1 MLKSLPAHRLGRFRQ
16 SSNASLGASPRLFI
30 TGLTRGRA
38 PVLPPRT
45 SARLEISMLI
55 HPSLIEKVSLD
66 SREHNTDVAADI
78 KRSFAYVGPIT
89 VVSHEPCVPEA
100 PVNNEMRLICRM
112 SRPYWTSEGEGDQMW
127 DAMRTWLEAKAY
139 KVASTIANFN
149 KSRSEA
155 GHQTVSYDRV
165 ELDMKPYAFGIACA
179 QGDELPDMVA
189 VASRVRELLAQ
200 GVLPAD
206 MAGIEAPAAVSLA
219 EQVEKACV
227 QAEAAAAATEAAEG
241 ELTGEVAATAVDGGV
256 VEGGEPAVGEAA
268 GEGEVAGGENAGTQ
282 ADEAAEGEAA
292 QAKAEPA
299 DGESAEAQATPAESL
314 RLAGDKQSAC
324 DDAAEQPAEGTV
336 SAEGGEPAGKDVP
349 ASEEQP
355 TESEAPAR
363 LKHASDN
370 LGSLDYTMWD
380 VRLADGTV
388 RTLDSVAGT
397 WA

>member
-1 MLKSLPAHRLGRFRQ
+1 
-16 SSNASLGASPRLFI
+16 
-30 TGLTRGRA
+30 
-38 PVLPPRT
+38 
-45 SARLEISMLI
+45 MLI

-66 SREHNTDVAADI
+66 SREHNADVAADI

-89 VVSHEPCVPEA
+89 VVSHEPCAPEA

-149 KSRSEA
+149 TSRSEA

-179 QGDELPDMVA
+179 QGDELPDVVA

-206 MAGIEAPAAVSLA
+206 MAGIEVPAAASLA
-219 EQVEKACV
+219 EQVEKARV
-227 QAEAAAAATEAAEG
+227 QAEAAAAAE
-241 ELTGEVAATAVDGGV
+241 
-256 VEGGEPAVGEAA
+256 A
-268 GEGEVAGGENAGTQ
+268 GEGEPT
-282 ADEAAEGEAA
+282 
-292 QAKAEPA
+292 
-299 DGESAEAQATPAESL
+299 DGEVAEVQANEAQAAPAE
-314 RLAGDKQSAC
+314 AGEVEVASEGTA
-324 DDAAEQPAEGTV
+324 PAEPEQSTENV
-336 SAEGGEPAGKDVP
+336 EAAGKDVP
-349 ASEEQP
+349 ASDEQP
-355 TESEAPAR
+355 AEPGAPAR

>member
-1 MLKSLPAHRLGRFRQ
+1 
-16 SSNASLGASPRLFI
+16 
-30 TGLTRGRA
+30 
-38 PVLPPRT
+38 
-45 SARLEISMLI
+45 MLI

-66 SREHNTDVAADI
+66 SREHNADVAADI

-89 VVSHEPCVPEA
+89 VVSHEPCAPEA

-149 KSRSEA
+149 TSRSEA

-179 QGDELPDMVA
+179 QGDELPDVVA

-206 MAGIEAPAAVSLA
+206 MAGIEAPAAASLA
-219 EQVEKACV
+219 EQVEKARV
-227 QAEAAAAATEAAEG
+227 QAEAAAVAAVAGEG
-241 ELTGEVAATAVDGGV
+241 ELTGEVAATAVDGGAA
-256 VEGGEPAVGEAA
+256 EGGEPAGGEAA
-268 GEGEVAGGENAGTQ
+268 GESELAGGKSAGTQ
-282 ADEAAEGEAA
+282 ADEAAEEEAA
-292 QAKAEPA
+292 QAQVEPA
-299 DGESAEAQATPAESL
+299 DGEAAEAQAAPAKAAEAQAAPAESL
-314 RLAGDKQSAC
+314 KLSGDKQSAC
-324 DDAAEQPAEGTV
+324 DDAAEHPAEDAV

-355 TESEAPAR
+355 AEPEVPAR

>member
-1 MLKSLPAHRLGRFRQ
+1 
-16 SSNASLGASPRLFI
+16 
-30 TGLTRGRA
+30 
-38 PVLPPRT
+38 
-45 SARLEISMLI
+45 MLI

-66 SREHNTDVAADI
+66 SREHNADVAADI

-89 VVSHEPCVPEA
+89 VVSHEPCAPEA

-112 SRPYWTSEGEGDQMW
+112 SRPYWTSEGDGDQMW

-155 GHQTVSYDRV
+155 GHQTVAYDRV
-165 ELDMKPYAFGIACA
+165 ELDMKPYAFGIACTQA
-179 QGDELPDMVA
+179 DELPDVVA

-206 MAGIEAPAAVSLA
+206 MAGIEAPAAASLA
-219 EQVEKACV
+219 EQVENARV
-227 QAEAAAAATEAAEG
+227 QAEAAAAA
-241 ELTGEVAATAVDGGV
+241 
-256 VEGGEPAVGEAA
+256 EAA
-268 GEGEVAGGENAGTQ
+268 GDG
-282 ADEAAEGEAA
+282 
-292 QAKAEPA
+292 EPA
-299 DGESAEAQATPAESL
+299 DGEVAEVQAAPAETGEAEGASEGT
-314 RLAGDKQSAC
+314 APAEP
-324 DDAAEQPAEGTV
+324 EQPAENV
-336 SAEGGEPAGKDVP
+336 EAAGEDAPADD
-349 ASEEQP
+349 EQP
-355 TESEAPAR
+355 VEPEAPAR

-370 LGSLDYTMWD
+370 LTSLDYTMWD

>member
-1 MLKSLPAHRLGRFRQ
+1 
-16 SSNASLGASPRLFI
+16 
-30 TGLTRGRA
+30 
-38 PVLPPRT
+38 
-45 SARLEISMLI
+45 MLI

-89 VVSHEPCVPEA
+89 VVSHEPAAPEA

-127 DAMRTWLEAKAY
+127 DAMRAWLEAKAY

-179 QGDELPDMVA
+179 QGDELPDVVA

-206 MAGIEAPAAVSLA
+206 MVGIEAPAAASLA
-219 EQVEKACV
+219 EQVEKARV
-227 QAEAAAAATEAAEG
+227 QAEAAAAAAVAG
-241 ELTGEVAATAVDGGV
+241 E
-256 VEGGEPAVGEAA
+256 GEPAVGEAA
-268 GEGEVAGGENAGTQ
+268 GESEMAAGKSVGTQ
-282 ADEAAEGEAA
+282 ADEAQAAPAEAGEAEVA
-292 QAKAEPA
+292 SEGTA
-299 DGESAEAQATPAESL
+299 PAESEQPTENVEAAEKDVP
-314 RLAGDKQSAC
+314 AGD
-324 DDAAEQPAEGTV
+324 EQPAE
-336 SAEGGEPAGKDVP
+336 P
-349 ASEEQP
+349 
-355 TESEAPAR
+355 EAPAR

-388 RTLDSVAGT
+388 RTLDSVTGT

>member
-1 MLKSLPAHRLGRFRQ
+1 
-16 SSNASLGASPRLFI
+16 
-30 TGLTRGRA
+30 
-38 PVLPPRT
+38 
-45 SARLEISMLI
+45 MLI

-89 VVSHEPCVPEA
+89 VVSHEPCAPEA

-149 KSRSEA
+149 TSRSEA

-179 QGDELPDMVA
+179 QGDELPDVVA

-206 MAGIEAPAAVSLA
+206 MAGIEAPAAASLA
-219 EQVEKACV
+219 EQVEKARV
-227 QAEAAAAATEAAEG
+227 QAEAAAAA
-241 ELTGEVAATAVDGGV
+241 AV
-256 VEGGEPAVGEAA
+256 A
-268 GEGEVAGGENAGTQ
+268 GEGEPTGGKSVGTQ

-292 QAKAEPA
+292 EAKVESA
-299 DGESAEAQATPAESL
+299 DGEAAEAQAAPVKPAEVQAALAESL

-324 DDAAEQPAEGTV
+324 DDAAEHPAEDAV

-355 TESEAPAR
+355 AEPEAPAR

>member
-1 MLKSLPAHRLGRFRQ
+1 
-16 SSNASLGASPRLFI
+16 
-30 TGLTRGRA
+30 
-38 PVLPPRT
+38 
-45 SARLEISMLI
+45 MLI

-66 SREHNTDVAADI
+66 SREHNADVAADI

-89 VVSHEPCVPEA
+89 VVSHEPCAPEA

-149 KSRSEA
+149 TSRSEA

-179 QGDELPDMVA
+179 QGDELPDVVA

-206 MAGIEAPAAVSLA
+206 MAGIEAPAAASLA
-219 EQVEKACV
+219 EQVEKARV
-227 QAEAAAAATEAAEG
+227 QAEAAAAA
-241 ELTGEVAATAVDGGV
+241 AV
-256 VEGGEPAVGEAA
+256 A
-268 GEGEVAGGENAGTQ
+268 GEGEPTGGKSVGTQ

-292 QAKAEPA
+292 EAKVESA
-299 DGESAEAQATPAESL
+299 DGEAAEAQAAPVKPAEVQAALAESL

-324 DDAAEQPAEGTV
+324 DDAAEHPAEDAV

-355 TESEAPAR
+355 AEPEAPAR

>member
-1 MLKSLPAHRLGRFRQ
+1 
-16 SSNASLGASPRLFI
+16 
-30 TGLTRGRA
+30 
-38 PVLPPRT
+38 
-45 SARLEISMLI
+45 MLI

-66 SREHNTDVAADI
+66 FREHNADVAADI

-89 VVSHEPCVPEA
+89 VVSHEPCAPEA

-165 ELDMKPYAFGIACA
+165 ELDMKPYAFSIACA
-179 QGDELPDMVA
+179 QGDELPDVVA

-200 GVLPAD
+200 GVLPVD
-206 MAGIEAPAAVSLA
+206 MAGIEAPAAASLA
-219 EQVEKACV
+219 EQVEKARV
-227 QAEAAAAATEAAEG
+227 QAEAAAAAAVAGEG
-241 ELTGEVAATAVDGGV
+241 EPTGEVAAAAAVDGGV
-256 VEGGEPAVGEAA
+256 AEGGEPAGGEAA
-268 GEGEVAGGENAGTQ
+268 GESEMAGVKSAGTQ

-292 QAKAEPA
+292 QVQVEPA
-299 DGESAEAQATPAESL
+299 DGEAVEVQAAPAKAAEAQAALTESVE
-314 RLAGDKQSAC
+314 LAGDKQSAC
-324 DDAAEQPAEGTV
+324 DDAAEQPAEDAV
-336 SAEGGEPAGKDVP
+336 SAELAEPVGKDVP
-349 ASEEQP
+349 ASDEQP
-355 TESEAPAR
+355 AEPEAPAR

>member
-1 MLKSLPAHRLGRFRQ
+1 
-16 SSNASLGASPRLFI
+16 
-30 TGLTRGRA
+30 
-38 PVLPPRT
+38 
-45 SARLEISMLI
+45 MLI

-66 SREHNTDVAADI
+66 SREHNADVAADI

-89 VVSHEPCVPEA
+89 VVSHEPCAPEA

-149 KSRSEA
+149 TSRSEA

-179 QGDELPDMVA
+179 QGDELPDVVA

-206 MAGIEAPAAVSLA
+206 MAGIEAPAAASLA
-219 EQVEKACV
+219 EQVEKARV
-227 QAEAAAAATEAAEG
+227 QAEAAAAA
-241 ELTGEVAATAVDGGV
+241 AV
-256 VEGGEPAVGEAA
+256 A
-268 GEGEVAGGENAGTQ
+268 GEG
-282 ADEAAEGEAA
+282 
-292 QAKAEPA
+292 EPA
-299 DGESAEAQATPAESL
+299 DGEVAEVQADEAQAAPAEAGEAEVASEGTAPAESE
-314 RLAGDKQSAC
+314 QSAENVEAAREDAPA
-324 DDAAEQPAEGTV
+324 DDEQPAE
-336 SAEGGEPAGKDVP
+336 P
-349 ASEEQP
+349 
-355 TESEAPAR
+355 EAPAR

-397 WA
+397 WAEPCAPSRSRF

>member
-1 MLKSLPAHRLGRFRQ
+1 
-16 SSNASLGASPRLFI
+16 
-30 TGLTRGRA
+30 
-38 PVLPPRT
+38 
-45 SARLEISMLI
+45 MLI

-66 SREHNTDVAADI
+66 SREHNADVAADI

-89 VVSHEPCVPEA
+89 VVSHEPCAPEA

-179 QGDELPDMVA
+179 QGDELPDVVA

-206 MAGIEAPAAVSLA
+206 MAGIEAPAAASLA
-219 EQVEKACV
+219 EQVENARV
-227 QAEAAAAATEAAEG
+227 QAEAETAAAVVGEG
-241 ELTGEVAATAVDGGV
+241 ELTSEIAATAVDGGAA
-256 VEGGEPAVGEAA
+256 EGGESAVGEAA
-268 GEGEVAGGENAGTQ
+268 GECGGKLADGKSAGTQ

-292 QAKAEPA
+292 QAKVEPA
-299 DGESAEAQATPAESL
+299 DDEEAEAQAVPAKAAEAQAAPAESL
-314 RLAGDKQSAC
+314 KLSGDKQSAC
-324 DDAAEQPAEGTV
+324 DDAAEQPVEDAV
-336 SAEGGEPAGKDVP
+336 SAEDGEPAEKDAP
-349 ASEEQP
+349 AGGEQP
-355 TESEAPAR
+355 AEPEVSAR

-370 LGSLDYTMWD
+370 LASLDYTMWD

>member
-1 MLKSLPAHRLGRFRQ
+1 
-16 SSNASLGASPRLFI
+16 
-30 TGLTRGRA
+30 
-38 PVLPPRT
+38 
-45 SARLEISMLI
+45 MLI

-66 SREHNTDVAADI
+66 SREHNADVAADI

-89 VVSHEPCVPEA
+89 VVSHEPCAPEA

-149 KSRSEA
+149 TSRSEA

-179 QGDELPDMVA
+179 QGDELPDVVA

-206 MAGIEAPAAVSLA
+206 MVGIEAPAAASLA
-219 EQVEKACV
+219 EQVEKARV
-227 QAEAAAAATEAAEG
+227 QAEAAAAAAVAGEG
-241 ELTGEVAATAVDGGV
+241 ELTGEVAAAVDGRV
-256 VEGGEPAVGEAA
+256 AEEGEPTA
-268 GEGEVAGGENAGTQ
+268 GESELAGDKSVGTQ

-292 QAKAEPA
+292 EAKVEPA
-299 DGESAEAQATPAESL
+299 DGEAAEALAAPVKPAEAQVAPAESL

-324 DDAAEQPAEGTV
+324 DDAAEHPAEDAV

-349 ASEEQP
+349 AGDEQP
-355 TESEAPAR
+355 AEPEAPAR

>member
-1 MLKSLPAHRLGRFRQ
+1 
-16 SSNASLGASPRLFI
+16 
-30 TGLTRGRA
+30 
-38 PVLPPRT
+38 
-45 SARLEISMLI
+45 MLI

-66 SREHNTDVAADI
+66 SREHNADVAADI

-89 VVSHEPCVPEA
+89 VVSHEPCAPEA

-149 KSRSEA
+149 TSRSEA

-179 QGDELPDMVA
+179 QGDELPDVVA

-206 MAGIEAPAAVSLA
+206 MAGIEAPAAASLA
-219 EQVEKACV
+219 EQVEKARV
-227 QAEAAAAATEAAEG
+227 QAAAAAVAGEG
-241 ELTGEVAATAVDGGV
+241 ELTGEVAAAAVDGGV

-268 GEGEVAGGENAGTQ
+268 GESELAGGKSAGTQ
-282 ADEAAEGEAA
+282 ADETAEGEAA
-292 QAKAEPA
+292 QAQVEPA
-299 DGESAEAQATPAESL
+299 DGESAEAQAAPVKPAEAQVAPAESL

-324 DDAAEQPAEGTV
+324 DDAAEHPAEDAV

-349 ASEEQP
+349 AGDEQP
-355 TESEAPAR
+355 AEPEAPAR

>member
-1 MLKSLPAHRLGRFRQ
+1 
-16 SSNASLGASPRLFI
+16 
-30 TGLTRGRA
+30 
-38 PVLPPRT
+38 
-45 SARLEISMLI
+45 MLI

-66 SREHNTDVAADI
+66 SREHNADVAADI

-89 VVSHEPCVPEA
+89 VVSHEPCAPEA

-179 QGDELPDMVA
+179 QGDELPDVVA

-219 EQVEKACV
+219 EQVEKARV
-227 QAEAAAAATEAAEG
+227 QAEAAAAAK
-241 ELTGEVAATAVDGGV
+241 
-256 VEGGEPAVGEAA
+256 AA
-268 GEGEVAGGENAGTQ
+268 GEGEPTDGEVAEVQ
-282 ADEAAEGEAA
+282 ADEAQAAPAEAG
-292 QAKAEPA
+292 
-299 DGESAEAQATPAESL
+299 EAQAVPAESI
-314 RLAGDKQSAC
+314 RLSGDEQSAC
-324 DDAAEQPAEGTV
+324 DDAAEQPAEDAV
-336 SAEGGEPAGKDVP
+336 PAEGGEPVEKEVP
-349 ASEEQP
+349 AGGEQP
-355 TESEAPAR
+355 AEPEAPAR

-370 LGSLDYTMWD
+370 LASLDYTMWD

>member
-1 MLKSLPAHRLGRFRQ
+1 
-16 SSNASLGASPRLFI
+16 
-30 TGLTRGRA
+30 
-38 PVLPPRT
+38 
-45 SARLEISMLI
+45 MLI

-66 SREHNTDVAADI
+66 SREHNADVAADI

-89 VVSHEPCVPEA
+89 VVSHEPCAPEA

-179 QGDELPDMVA
+179 QGDELPDVVA

-206 MAGIEAPAAVSLA
+206 MAGIEVPAAASLA
-219 EQVEKACV
+219 EQVEKARV
-227 QAEAAAAATEAAEG
+227 QAEAAAAAAVAGAG
-241 ELTGEVAATAVDGGV
+241 EPTGEVAATAVDGGTA
-256 VEGGEPAVGEAA
+256 EGGEPAGGEAA
-268 GEGEVAGGENAGTQ
+268 GESELAGGKSAGTQ
-282 ADEAAEGEAA
+282 ADETAEGEAA
-292 QAKAEPA
+292 
-299 DGESAEAQATPAESL
+299 PAESL
-314 RLAGDKQSAC
+314 RIAGDKQSAC
-324 DDAAEQPAEGTV
+324 DDAAEQPAEDAV
-336 SAEGGEPAGKDVP
+336 SAELAEPAEKNVP
-349 ASEEQP
+349 ASDEQP
-355 TESEAPAR
+355 AELEAPAR

>member
-1 MLKSLPAHRLGRFRQ
+1 
-16 SSNASLGASPRLFI
+16 
-30 TGLTRGRA
+30 
-38 PVLPPRT
+38 
-45 SARLEISMLI
+45 MLI

-66 SREHNTDVAADI
+66 SREHNADVAADI

-89 VVSHEPCVPEA
+89 VVSHEPVAPEA

-179 QGDELPDMVA
+179 QGDELPDVVA

-206 MAGIEAPAAVSLA
+206 MAGIEAPAAASLA
-219 EQVEKACV
+219 EQVEKARV
-227 QAEAAAAATEAAEG
+227 QAEAAAAA
-241 ELTGEVAATAVDGGV
+241 
-256 VEGGEPAVGEAA
+256 EAA
-268 GEGEVAGGENAGTQ
+268 GDG
-282 ADEAAEGEAA
+282 
-292 QAKAEPA
+292 EPA
-299 DGESAEAQATPAESL
+299 DGEVVEAQAAPAEAGEAAVASEGTAPAESEQPTENVEAAEKDVP
-314 RLAGDKQSAC
+314 AGD
-324 DDAAEQPAEGTV
+324 EQPAEPET
-336 SAEGGEPAGKDVP
+336 
-349 ASEEQP
+349 
-355 TESEAPAR
+355 PAR

-388 RTLDSVAGT
+388 RTLDSVSGT

>member
-1 MLKSLPAHRLGRFRQ
+1 
-16 SSNASLGASPRLFI
+16 
-30 TGLTRGRA
+30 
-38 PVLPPRT
+38 
-45 SARLEISMLI
+45 MLI

-89 VVSHEPCVPEA
+89 VVSHEPAAPEA

-149 KSRSEA
+149 TSRSEA

-179 QGDELPDMVA
+179 QGDELPDVVA

-206 MAGIEAPAAVSLA
+206 MAGIEAPAAASLA
-219 EQVEKACV
+219 EQVEKARV
-227 QAEAAAAATEAAEG
+227 QAEAAAAA
-241 ELTGEVAATAVDGGV
+241 AV
-256 VEGGEPAVGEAA
+256 A
-268 GEGEVAGGENAGTQ
+268 GEGEPTGGKSVGTQ

-292 QAKAEPA
+292 QAKVEPA
-299 DGESAEAQATPAESL
+299 DGESAEAQAAPVKPAEAQAVPAESL

-324 DDAAEQPAEGTV
+324 DDAAEHPAEDAV
-336 SAEGGEPAGKDVP
+336 SAEGGEPAEKNVP
-349 ASEEQP
+349 ASDEQP
-355 TESEAPAR
+355 AEPEAPAR

>member
-1 MLKSLPAHRLGRFRQ
+1 
-16 SSNASLGASPRLFI
+16 
-30 TGLTRGRA
+30 
-38 PVLPPRT
+38 
-45 SARLEISMLI
+45 MLI

-66 SREHNTDVAADI
+66 SREHNADVAADI

-179 QGDELPDMVA
+179 QGDELPDVVA

-219 EQVEKACV
+219 EQVEKARV
-227 QAEAAAAATEAAEG
+227 QAEAAAAAAVAGEG

-268 GEGEVAGGENAGTQ
+268 GESEMAAGKSEMAAGESEMAAGKSAGTQ

-299 DGESAEAQATPAESL
+299 DGESAEAQAAPAESL

-324 DDAAEQPAEGTV
+324 DDAAEQPAEDAV
-336 SAEGGEPAGKDVP
+336 SADSVEPAGKDVP
-349 ASEEQP
+349 AGEEQP
-355 TESEAPAR
+355 TESETPAR

>member
-1 MLKSLPAHRLGRFRQ
+1 
-16 SSNASLGASPRLFI
+16 
-30 TGLTRGRA
+30 
-38 PVLPPRT
+38 
-45 SARLEISMLI
+45 MLI

-66 SREHNTDVAADI
+66 SREHNADVAADI

-89 VVSHEPCVPEA
+89 VVSHEPAAPEA

-179 QGDELPDMVA
+179 QGDELPDVVA

-219 EQVEKACV
+219 EQVEKARV
-227 QAEAAAAATEAAEG
+227 QAEAAAAAEAAG
-241 ELTGEVAATAVDGGV
+241 E
-256 VEGGEPAVGEAA
+256 GEPAVGEAA
-268 GEGEVAGGENAGTQ
+268 GKSEMAAGKSAGTQ

-292 QAKAEPA
+292 QAKAEPV
-299 DGESAEAQATPAESL
+299 DGESAEAQAAPAESL

-324 DDAAEQPAEGTV
+324 DDAVEQPFEDTV

-363 LKHASDN
+363 LNHASDN

>member
-1 MLKSLPAHRLGRFRQ
+1 
-16 SSNASLGASPRLFI
+16 
-30 TGLTRGRA
+30 
-38 PVLPPRT
+38 
-45 SARLEISMLI
+45 MLI

-66 SREHNTDVAADI
+66 SREHNADVAADI

-89 VVSHEPCVPEA
+89 VVSHEPCAPEA

-179 QGDELPDMVA
+179 QGDELPDVVA

-206 MAGIEAPAAVSLA
+206 MAGIEAPAAASLA
-219 EQVEKACV
+219 EQVENARV
-227 QAEAAAAATEAAEG
+227 QAEAETAAAA
-241 ELTGEVAATAVDGGV
+241 
-256 VEGGEPAVGEAA
+256 AA
-268 GEGEVAGGENAGTQ
+268 GEGEAAQGE
-282 ADEAAEGEAA
+282 ADEAQAAPIEGAEMRANEATEGEVVQAKVEPSGAEGAEVQAA
-292 QAKAEPA
+292 PAVAAGGDEVATEGAAPAEVAGEDASASDKKPAEP
-299 DGESAEAQATPAESL
+299 G
-314 RLAGDKQSAC
+314 
-324 DDAAEQPAEGTV
+324 
-336 SAEGGEPAGKDVP
+336 
-349 ASEEQP
+349 
-355 TESEAPAR
+355 APAR

-370 LGSLDYTMWD
+370 LASLDYTMWD
-380 VRLADGTV
+380 VRLADGSV

>member
-1 MLKSLPAHRLGRFRQ
+1 
-16 SSNASLGASPRLFI
+16 
-30 TGLTRGRA
+30 
-38 PVLPPRT
+38 
-45 SARLEISMLI
+45 MLI

-89 VVSHEPCVPEA
+89 VVSHEPAAPEA

-149 KSRSEA
+149 TSRSEA

-179 QGDELPDMVA
+179 QGDELPDVVA

-206 MAGIEAPAAVSLA
+206 MAGIEAPAAASLA
-219 EQVEKACV
+219 EQVEKARV
-227 QAEAAAAATEAAEG
+227 QAEAAAAA
-241 ELTGEVAATAVDGGV
+241 AV
-256 VEGGEPAVGEAA
+256 A
-268 GEGEVAGGENAGTQ
+268 GEG
-282 ADEAAEGEAA
+282 
-292 QAKAEPA
+292 EPA
-299 DGESAEAQATPAESL
+299 DGEVVEVQAAPAEAGEAEVAS
-314 RLAGDKQSAC
+314 
-324 DDAAEQPAEGTV
+324 EGTV
-336 SAEGGEPAGKDVP
+336 PAEPEQPTENVEAAGKDVP
-349 ASEEQP
+349 ASGEQP
-355 TESEAPAR
+355 AEPEAPAR

>member
-1 MLKSLPAHRLGRFRQ
+1 
-16 SSNASLGASPRLFI
+16 
-30 TGLTRGRA
+30 
-38 PVLPPRT
+38 
-45 SARLEISMLI
+45 MLI

-66 SREHNTDVAADI
+66 SREHNADVAADI

-89 VVSHEPCVPEA
+89 VVSHEPCAPEA

-112 SRPYWTSEGEGDQMW
+112 SRPYWTSEGDGDQMW

-155 GHQTVSYDRV
+155 GHQTVDYDRV
-165 ELDMKPYAFGIACA
+165 KLDMKPYAFGIACA
-179 QGDELPDMVA
+179 QGDELPDVVA

-206 MAGIEAPAAVSLA
+206 MAGIEAPAAASLA
-219 EQVEKACV
+219 EQVENARV
-227 QAEAAAAATEAAEG
+227 QAEAAAVAAAAADEGEAAEG
-241 ELTGEVAATAVDGGV
+241 EVA
-256 VEGGEPAVGEAA
+256 EAQ
-268 GEGEVAGGENAGTQ
+268 GTPIE
-282 ADEAAEGEAA
+282 ADEDQG
-292 QAKAEPA
+292 
-299 DGESAEAQATPAESL
+299 AEAQADKAQAAPVEVGEAEVASEGAAPAESEQPVENAGDAEDAEKDAP
-314 RLAGDKQSAC
+314 AGDKK
-324 DDAAEQPAEGTV
+324 PAE
-336 SAEGGEPAGKDVP
+336 P
-349 ASEEQP
+349 
-355 TESEAPAR
+355 EAPAR

-370 LGSLDYTMWD
+370 LASLDYTMWD

>member
-1 MLKSLPAHRLGRFRQ
+1 
-16 SSNASLGASPRLFI
+16 
-30 TGLTRGRA
+30 
-38 PVLPPRT
+38 
-45 SARLEISMLI
+45 MLI

-66 SREHNTDVAADI
+66 SREHNADVAADI

-89 VVSHEPCVPEA
+89 VVSHEPAAPEA

-179 QGDELPDMVA
+179 QGDELPDVVA

-206 MAGIEAPAAVSLA
+206 MAGIEAPGAASLA
-219 EQVEKACV
+219 EQVEKARV
-227 QAEAAAAATEAAEG
+227 QAEATAAAEAAEG
-241 ELTGEVAATAVDGGV
+241 EPTDGEVA
-256 VEGGEPAVGEAA
+256 
-268 GEGEVAGGENAGTQ
+268 EVQ
-282 ADEAAEGEAA
+282 ADEAQAAPAEAGEAA
-292 QAKAEPA
+292 VASEGTA
-299 DGESAEAQATPAESL
+299 PAES
-314 RLAGDKQSAC
+314 
-324 DDAAEQPAEGTV
+324 
-336 SAEGGEPAGKDVP
+336 
-349 ASEEQP
+349 EQP
-355 TESEAPAR
+355 TENVEAAEKDVTAGDEQLAEPEAPAR

-370 LGSLDYTMWD
+370 LASLDYTMWD

-388 RTLDSVAGT
+388 RTLNSVAGT

>member
-1 MLKSLPAHRLGRFRQ
+1 
-16 SSNASLGASPRLFI
+16 
-30 TGLTRGRA
+30 
-38 PVLPPRT
+38 
-45 SARLEISMLI
+45 MLI

-66 SREHNTDVAADI
+66 SREHNADVAADI

-89 VVSHEPCVPEA
+89 VVSHEPCAPEA

-179 QGDELPDMVA
+179 QGDELPDVVA

-206 MAGIEAPAAVSLA
+206 MAGVEAPAAVSLA
-219 EQVEKACV
+219 EQVEKARV
-227 QAEAAAAATEAAEG
+227 QAEAAAAAQ
-241 ELTGEVAATAVDGGV
+241 
-256 VEGGEPAVGEAA
+256 AA
-268 GEGEVAGGENAGTQ
+268 GEGEPTDGEVAEVQ
-282 ADEAAEGEAA
+282 ADEAQAASAKAGEAEVA
-292 QAKAEPA
+292 S
-299 DGESAEAQATPAESL
+299 ESTAPAESE
-314 RLAGDKQSAC
+314 QPTENVE
-324 DDAAEQPAEGTV
+324 AAEKE
-336 SAEGGEPAGKDVP
+336 VP

-355 TESEAPAR
+355 AEPEAPAR

-370 LGSLDYTMWD
+370 LASLDYTMWD

-388 RTLDSVAGT
+388 RTLNSVAGT

>member
-1 MLKSLPAHRLGRFRQ
+1 
-16 SSNASLGASPRLFI
+16 
-30 TGLTRGRA
+30 
-38 PVLPPRT
+38 
-45 SARLEISMLI
+45 MLI

-66 SREHNTDVAADI
+66 SREHNADVAADI

-89 VVSHEPCVPEA
+89 VVSHEPCAPEA

-179 QGDELPDMVA
+179 QGDELPDVVA

-206 MAGIEAPAAVSLA
+206 MAGIEVPAAASLA
-219 EQVEKACV
+219 EQVEKARV
-227 QAEAAAAATEAAEG
+227 QAEAAAAAAVAGEG
-241 ELTGEVAATAVDGGV
+241 ELTGEVATAVDGGV
-256 VEGGEPAVGEAA
+256 AEGDEPAGGEAA
-268 GEGEVAGGENAGTQ
+268 GESELAGGKSVGTQ
-282 ADEAAEGEAA
+282 ADVAAEEEAAEV
-292 QAKAEPA
+292 KVEPA
-299 DGESAEAQATPAESL
+299 DGEAAEAQAAPVKPAEAQVAPAESL

-324 DDAAEQPAEGTV
+324 DDAAEHPAEDAV

-355 TESEAPAR
+355 AEPEAPAR

>member
-1 MLKSLPAHRLGRFRQ
+1 
-16 SSNASLGASPRLFI
+16 
-30 TGLTRGRA
+30 
-38 PVLPPRT
+38 
-45 SARLEISMLI
+45 MLI

-66 SREHNTDVAADI
+66 SREHNADVAADI

-89 VVSHEPCVPEA
+89 VVSHEPCAPEA

-112 SRPYWTSEGEGDQMW
+112 SRSYWTSEGEGDQMW

-165 ELDMKPYAFGIACA
+165 ELDMKPYAFGIACT
-179 QGDELPDMVA
+179 QGDELPDVVA

-206 MAGIEAPAAVSLA
+206 MAGIEAPAAASLA
-219 EQVEKACV
+219 EQVENARV
-227 QAEAAAAATEAAEG
+227 QAEAETAAAVVGEG
-241 ELTGEVAATAVDGGV
+241 ELTGEIAATAVDGGV
-256 VEGGEPAVGEAA
+256 AEGGESAVGEC
-268 GEGEVAGGENAGTQ
+268 GDKLAGGKSAGTQ

-292 QAKAEPA
+292 QAKVEPA
-299 DGESAEAQATPAESL
+299 DDEGAEAQAVPAKAAEAQAAPAESL
-314 RLAGDKQSAC
+314 RLSGDKQSAC
-324 DDAAEQPAEGTV
+324 DDAAEQPVEDAV
-336 SAEGGEPAGKDVP
+336 SAEGAEVAGEDASASDKKPAEP
-349 ASEEQP
+349 
-355 TESEAPAR
+355 EAPVR
-363 LKHASDN
+363 LSHANDN
-370 LGSLDYTMWD
+370 LASLDYTMWD

>member
-1 MLKSLPAHRLGRFRQ
+1 
-16 SSNASLGASPRLFI
+16 
-30 TGLTRGRA
+30 
-38 PVLPPRT
+38 
-45 SARLEISMLI
+45 MLI

-66 SREHNTDVAADI
+66 SREHNADVAADI

-89 VVSHEPCVPEA
+89 VVSHEPCAPEA

-112 SRPYWTSEGEGDQMW
+112 SRPYWTSEGESDQMW

-179 QGDELPDMVA
+179 QGDELPDVVA

-206 MAGIEAPAAVSLA
+206 MAGIEAPAAASLA
-219 EQVEKACV
+219 EQVENARV
-227 QAEAAAAATEAAEG
+227 QAEAETAAAA
-241 ELTGEVAATAVDGGV
+241 
-256 VEGGEPAVGEAA
+256 AA
-268 GEGEVAGGENAGTQ
+268 GEGEPAQ
-282 ADEAAEGEAA
+282 GEATEA
-292 QAKAEPA
+292 QAAQGEDAEVQGA
-299 DGESAEAQATPAESL
+299 QGEDACENAEAQAVPAKAAEAQAAPAESL
-314 RLAGDKQSAC
+314 KLSGDKQSAC
-324 DDAAEQPAEGTV
+324 DDAAEQPVEDAA
-336 SAEGGEPAGKDVP
+336 SAEGAEGAEVAGENASASDKKPA
-349 ASEEQP
+349 EL
-355 TESEAPAR
+355 EAPAR

-370 LGSLDYTMWD
+370 LTSLDYTMWD

>member
-1 MLKSLPAHRLGRFRQ
+1 
-16 SSNASLGASPRLFI
+16 
-30 TGLTRGRA
+30 
-38 PVLPPRT
+38 
-45 SARLEISMLI
+45 MLI

-66 SREHNTDVAADI
+66 SREHNADVAADI

-89 VVSHEPCVPEA
+89 VVAHEPSAPEV

-179 QGDELPDMVA
+179 QGDELPDVVA

-206 MAGIEAPAAVSLA
+206 MAGIEAPAAASLA
-219 EQVEKACV
+219 EQVENAHV
-227 QAEAAAAATEAAEG
+227 QAEAQAVAAVVGEG
-241 ELTGEVAATAVDGGV
+241 ELTGEIAATTVDGGV
-256 VEGGEPAVGEAA
+256 AEGGESAVGEAA
-268 GEGEVAGGENAGTQ
+268 GECGDKLAGGKSAGTQ
-282 ADEAAEGEAA
+282 ADEAAEGEAV
-292 QAKAEPA
+292 QAKVEPA
-299 DGESAEAQATPAESL
+299 DDEGAEAQAVPAKAAEAQAAPAESL
-314 RLAGDKQSAC
+314 KLSGDKQSAC
-324 DDAAEQPAEGTV
+324 DDAAEQPVEDAV
-336 SAEGGEPAGKDVP
+336 SAEDGEPAEKDAP
-349 ASEEQP
+349 AGDEQP
-355 TESEAPAR
+355 AEPAAPAR
-363 LKHASDN
+363 LRHASDN
-370 LGSLDYTMWD
+370 LTSLDYTMWD

>member
-1 MLKSLPAHRLGRFRQ
+1 
-16 SSNASLGASPRLFI
+16 
-30 TGLTRGRA
+30 
-38 PVLPPRT
+38 
-45 SARLEISMLI
+45 MLI

-66 SREHNTDVAADI
+66 SREHNADVAADI

-89 VVSHEPCVPEA
+89 VVSHEPCAPEA

-112 SRPYWTSEGEGDQMW
+112 SRPYWTSEGDGDQMW

-179 QGDELPDMVA
+179 QGDELPDVVA

-206 MAGIEAPAAVSLA
+206 MAGIEAPAAASLA
-219 EQVEKACV
+219 EQVENARV
-227 QAEAAAAATEAAEG
+227 QTEAAAAAATAAGEGEAAEG
-241 ELTGEVAATAVDGGV
+241 EVA
-256 VEGGEPAVGEAA
+256 EAA
-268 GEGEVAGGENAGTQ
+268 AV
-282 ADEAAEGEAA
+282 
-292 QAKAEPA
+292 
-299 DGESAEAQATPAESL
+299 
-314 RLAGDKQSAC
+314 
-324 DDAAEQPAEGTV
+324 PAEGAEMQANEAT
-336 SAEGGEPAGKDVP
+336 EGGVGQAKVESSGVEGAEVQAAPAVAAGGDEVATEGAAPAEDAEKDVP
-349 ASEEQP
+349 ADDEKPAEP
-355 TESEAPAR
+355 EAPAR

-370 LGSLDYTMWD
+370 LASLNYTMWD

-388 RTLDSVAGT
+388 RTLNSVAGT

>member
-16 SSNASLGASPRLFI
+16 CSNASLGALPRLFI
-30 TGLTRGRA
+30 TGLTRGCA
-38 PVLPPRT
+38 SVFPLRT
-45 SARLEISMLI
+45 PARLETSMLI

-66 SREHNTDVAADI
+66 SREHNADVAADI

-89 VVSHEPCVPEA
+89 VVSHEPAAPEA

-149 KSRSEA
+149 KSRNEA

-179 QGDELPDMVA
+179 QGDELPDVVA

-219 EQVEKACV
+219 EQVEKARV
-227 QAEAAAAATEAAEG
+227 QAEAAAAAAVAGEG
-241 ELTGEVAATAVDGGV
+241 KS
-256 VEGGEPAVGEAA
+256 AVGEAA
-268 GEGEVAGGENAGTQ
+268 GESEMAADKSAGTQ

-299 DGESAEAQATPAESL
+299 DGENGEAQAAPAKAAEAQAAPAESL

-324 DDAAEQPAEGTV
+324 DDAAEQPAEGAV
-336 SAEGGEPAGKDVP
+336 PAEGGEPAGKDVP
-349 ASEEQP
+349 AGGEQP
-355 TESEAPAR
+355 ADPEAPAR

>member
-1 MLKSLPAHRLGRFRQ
+1 
-16 SSNASLGASPRLFI
+16 
-30 TGLTRGRA
+30 
-38 PVLPPRT
+38 
-45 SARLEISMLI
+45 MLI

-89 VVSHEPCVPEA
+89 VVSHEPAAPEA

-179 QGDELPDMVA
+179 QGDELPDVVA

-206 MAGIEAPAAVSLA
+206 MVGIEAPAAASLA
-219 EQVEKACV
+219 EQVEKARV
-227 QAEAAAAATEAAEG
+227 QAEAAAAAAAADECG
-241 ELTGEVAATAVDGGV
+241 SELADGKS
-256 VEGGEPAVGEAA
+256 A
-268 GEGEVAGGENAGTQ
+268 GAQV
-282 ADEAAEGEAA
+282 DEAAEGEAA
-292 QAKAEPA
+292 QAKVEPA
-299 DGESAEAQATPAESL
+299 DGESAEAQAAPAESVE
-314 RLAGDKQSAC
+314 LAGDKQSAC
-324 DDAAEQPAEGTV
+324 DDAAEQPAEDAV

-349 ASEEQP
+349 AGDEKPAEP
-355 TESEAPAR
+355 EAPAC

>member
-1 MLKSLPAHRLGRFRQ
+1 
-16 SSNASLGASPRLFI
+16 
-30 TGLTRGRA
+30 
-38 PVLPPRT
+38 
-45 SARLEISMLI
+45 MLI

-66 SREHNTDVAADI
+66 SREHNADVAADI

-89 VVSHEPCVPEA
+89 VVSHEPCAPEA

-179 QGDELPDMVA
+179 QGDELPDVVA

-206 MAGIEAPAAVSLA
+206 MAGIEAPAAASLA
-219 EQVEKACV
+219 EQVENARV
-227 QAEAAAAATEAAEG
+227 QAEAAAA
-241 ELTGEVAATAVDGGV
+241 VAA
-256 VEGGEPAVGEAA
+256 VG
-268 GEGEVAGGENAGTQ
+268 
-282 ADEAAEGEAA
+282 EGEAA
-292 QAKAEPA
+292 QGEVDEAAAVPA
-299 DGESAEAQATPAESL
+299 DGAEMQANEATEGEVAQAKVESSGVEGAEVQAAS
-314 RLAGDKQSAC
+314 AVAVGGDEVATE
-324 DDAAEQPAEGTV
+324 DAA
-336 SAEGGEPAGKDVP
+336 SAEGAEVAGENASASDKKPA
-349 ASEEQP
+349 EL
-355 TESEAPAR
+355 EAPAR

-370 LGSLDYTMWD
+370 LTSLDYTMWD
-380 VRLADGTV
+380 VRLADGSV

>member
-1 MLKSLPAHRLGRFRQ
+1 
-16 SSNASLGASPRLFI
+16 
-30 TGLTRGRA
+30 
-38 PVLPPRT
+38 
-45 SARLEISMLI
+45 MLI

-66 SREHNTDVAADI
+66 SREHNADVAADI

-89 VVSHEPCVPEA
+89 VVSHEPAAPEA

-179 QGDELPDMVA
+179 QGDELPDVVA

-219 EQVEKACV
+219 EQVEKARV
-227 QAEAAAAATEAAEG
+227 QAEAAAAAAEAAE
-241 ELTGEVAATAVDGGV
+241 
-256 VEGGEPAVGEAA
+256 GEPAVGEAA

-292 QAKAEPA
+292 QTKVEPA
-299 DGESAEAQATPAESL
+299 DGESAEAQAAPVKSAEAQATPAESL

-355 TESEAPAR
+355 TESETPAR

-388 RTLDSVAGT
+388 RALDSVAGT

>member
-1 MLKSLPAHRLGRFRQ
+1 
-16 SSNASLGASPRLFI
+16 
-30 TGLTRGRA
+30 
-38 PVLPPRT
+38 
-45 SARLEISMLI
+45 MLI

-89 VVSHEPCVPEA
+89 VVSHEPCAPEA

-112 SRPYWTSEGEGDQMW
+112 SRPYWTSEGDGDQMW

-155 GHQTVSYDRV
+155 GHQTVAYDRV
-165 ELDMKPYAFGIACA
+165 ELDMKPYAFGIACTQA
-179 QGDELPDMVA
+179 DELPDVVA

-206 MAGIEAPAAVSLA
+206 MAGIEAPAAASLA
-219 EQVEKACV
+219 EQVENARV
-227 QAEAAAAATEAAEG
+227 QAEAAAAA
-241 ELTGEVAATAVDGGV
+241 
-256 VEGGEPAVGEAA
+256 EAA
-268 GEGEVAGGENAGTQ
+268 GDG
-282 ADEAAEGEAA
+282 
-292 QAKAEPA
+292 EPA
-299 DGESAEAQATPAESL
+299 DGEVAEVQAAPAETGEAEGASEGT
-314 RLAGDKQSAC
+314 APAEP
-324 DDAAEQPAEGTV
+324 EQPAENV
-336 SAEGGEPAGKDVP
+336 EAAGEDAPADD
-349 ASEEQP
+349 EQP
-355 TESEAPAR
+355 VEPEAPAR

-370 LGSLDYTMWD
+370 LTSLDYTMWD

>member
-1 MLKSLPAHRLGRFRQ
+1 
-16 SSNASLGASPRLFI
+16 
-30 TGLTRGRA
+30 
-38 PVLPPRT
+38 
-45 SARLEISMLI
+45 MLI

-66 SREHNTDVAADI
+66 SREHNADVAADI

-89 VVSHEPCVPEA
+89 VVSHEPCAPEA

-139 KVASTIANFN
+139 KVASTIVNFN

-179 QGDELPDMVA
+179 QGDELPDVVA

-206 MAGIEAPAAVSLA
+206 MAGIEAPAAASLA
-219 EQVEKACV
+219 EQVEKARV
-227 QAEAAAAATEAAEG
+227 QAEAVAAAA
-241 ELTGEVAATAVDGGV
+241 V
-256 VEGGEPAVGEAA
+256 A
-268 GEGEVAGGENAGTQ
+268 GEGEPTDGEVAEVQ
-282 ADEAAEGEAA
+282 ADEAQAAPAEAVEAEVASEGTASAESEQPTENVEAA
-292 QAKAEPA
+292 E
-299 DGESAEAQATPAESL
+299 
-314 RLAGDKQSAC
+314 
-324 DDAAEQPAEGTV
+324 
-336 SAEGGEPAGKDVP
+336 KDVP
-349 ASEEQP
+349 AGDEQP
-355 TESEAPAR
+355 ADPEAPAR